1 MVMGALAWAAPGV
14 KLSSLSPAR
23 GGRDGATGRSP
34 PRYPRASLRDRVTGA
49 GVPSFVA
56 AAGCHR
62 RRRVPRVGWPPHGR
76 APTSVRASATGG
88 SDGIDTPDEPV
99 FIGKKGR
106 MAKMV
111 DMSRRELGESDALQ
125 GVQVFLVE
133 FGLIAMG
140 VVDTL
145 MVGHVCEA
153 ALAAAC
159 LGGTTTWLVM
169 ITAIGLLGALDP
181 LTSQAFGAE
190 DDAAVKRHL
199 RSGLYASVA
208 LNAGCMLI
216 LTMAVAPLYAI
227 CGQPSLLAAAA
238 SHYCHIEAWGILPVL
253 LFQAIRL
260 SLMSTNVFRPLVVA
274 ITIAN
279 ATNVALNQV
288 LINGMTV
295 ANITIPALGLTGAA
309 WATVTSRWILLMLTC
324 AFAYEELKS
333 RDAFKPIRESVS
345 SALERAGG
353 IVKRSLPIG
362 GQMLME
368 FGAFAALTLIA
379 GRCGTTQAAGHA
391 IVQCLTDMSY
401 VLPLGIGALGSIK
414 VGQGVGGGDGGEA
427 QRAARMSMLRGVY
440 GVAINAFIYV
450 VFGKR
455 ICWWFTSDPAVHA
468 VAVSILPVVAAY
480 QAADGVRVVSAG
492 CLRGVGRLNT
502 ALLSDVVGFWVLG
515 IPVGYYLAVPLG
527 MNAMGIWL
535 GFAFGV
541 MAVMMPICVK
551 AWNVGSKEE
560 KLLDA
565 PA

>member
-1 MVMGALAWAAPGV
+1 M
-14 KLSSLSPAR
+14 
-23 GGRDGATGRSP
+23 
-34 PRYPRASLRDRVTGA
+34 
-49 GVPSFVA
+49 
-56 AAGCHR
+56 
-62 RRRVPRVGWPPHGR
+62 PRVGWPPHGR
-76 APTSVRASATGG
+76 APTAIRASATGG

-99 FIGKKGR
+99 FLGKKGR

-111 DMSRRELGESDALQ
+111 DMSQSSGESDALQ

-145 MVGHVCEA
+145 MVGHVGEA

-216 LTMAVAPLYAI
+216 LTMAVAPLYAV

-295 ANITIPALGLTGAA
+295 AGGITIPAFGLTGAA
-309 WATVTSRWILLMLTC
+309 WATVTSRWILLTLTC

-450 VFGKR
+450 VFGEFL
-455 ICWWFTSDPAVHA
+455 FTFVWAIRLTSCFVYREANLLVVHFGSRGARGGGEHPAGGRGVPGGGRCTRGERGVPARGWTAEHRA
-468 VAVSILPVVAAY
+468 SQRRGRFLGLGDTGWVLPGG
-480 QAADGVRVVSAG
+480 ADGDERDGDMARVRVRGDGGDDADMYQGVERREQGGEAAG
-492 CLRGVGRLNT
+492 RPRVMTTRL
-502 ALLSDVVGFWVLG
+502 S
-515 IPVGYYLAVPLG
+515 
-527 MNAMGIWL
+527 
-535 GFAFGV
+535 
-541 MAVMMPICVK
+541 
-551 AWNVGSKEE
+551 
-560 KLLDA
+560 
-565 PA
+565 